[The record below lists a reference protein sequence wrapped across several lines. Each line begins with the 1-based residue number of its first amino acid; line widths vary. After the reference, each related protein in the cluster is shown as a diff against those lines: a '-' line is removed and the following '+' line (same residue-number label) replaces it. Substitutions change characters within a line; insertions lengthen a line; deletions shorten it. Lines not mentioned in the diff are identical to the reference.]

1 LTRISARFRNGRID
15 AVFTGRETPA
25 MSMQRRDFFSTVG
38 ATIAATGL
46 GRAALADTFPSKQI
60 RWVIP
65 FAPGGNYDVTSRI
78 VAEPMGVKLGQS
90 VLIDNRPGA
99 GGVVGLENAV
109 AAPADG
115 YTLVMASFTVGYV
128 APIFAGKQQMLQ
140 VLAPVSILTTAPTLI
155 VTRADSRF
163 KNIASL
169 LTEVKAKPGTVTMGH
184 SGNGTTNHV
193 AILRLQLN
201 QDLKF
206 NIVPYRGS
214 GPGINDLLA
223 GTIDCFA
230 DQLTS
235 SMPHIKSG
243 KLRPLVNFGLE
254 KIPDLPNVP
263 TLKEAGCIPFEGG
276 TTAGVFVRKETPAD
290 VIARLNEGVVA
301 GLKDPSANQ
310 RLRDLGAV
318 VRPSTP
324 AEFTAALK
332 ADEANVAEL
341 IQKGLLKPE

>member
-1 LTRISARFRNGRID
+1 MTI
-15 AVFTGRETPA
+15 
-25 MSMQRRDFFSTVG
+25 QRRQLIAGG
-38 ATIAATGL
+38 AAAGL
-46 GRAALADTFPSKQI
+46 ALGGALPLRADTFPSKQI

-78 VAEPMGVKLGQS
+78 VAEPMGKQLGQN
-90 VLIDNRPGA
+90 VLIDNKPGA
-99 GGVVGLENAV
+99 GGVVGLENTV

-115 YTLVMASFTVGYV
+115 YTIVMASFTVGYV

-140 VLAPVSILTTAPTLI
+140 VLAPVSILTTVPTLI

-163 KNIASL
+163 KTVADL
-169 LTEVKAKPGTVTMGH
+169 MAELKAKPGTVSIGH

-193 AILRLQLN
+193 SILRLQLN
-201 QDLKF
+201 ENVKL

-214 GPGINDLLA
+214 GPGINDLL
-223 GTIDCFA
+223 GGNLDTFA

-243 KLRPLVNFGLE
+243 KLRPLVSFGLD
-254 KIPDLPNVP
+254 KIPELPDVP
-263 TLKEAGCIPFEGG
+263 TLKEAGLTPFEGG
-276 TTAGVFVRKETPAD
+276 TTAGVFVRAGTPDA
-290 VIARLNEGVVA
+290 VIAKLNEGVVA
-301 GLKDPSANQ
+301 GLKDPTASQ

-341 IQKGLLKPE
+341 LQKGLLKPE

>member
-1 LTRISARFRNGRID
+1 MLMMTIGRRGLL
-15 AVFTGRETPA
+15 AG
-25 MSMQRRDFFSTVG
+25 G
-38 ATIAATGL
+38 AALL
-46 GRAALADTFPSKQI
+46 GAPALADTFPSKQI

-65 FAPGGNYDVTSRI
+65 FAPGGNYDVTSRL
-78 VAEPMGVKLGQS
+78 VADPMGRDLGQT

-99 GGVVGLENAV
+99 GGVVGLEAAV
-109 AAPADG
+109 QAPADG
-115 YTLVMASFTVGYV
+115 YTIVMASFTVAYV

-163 KNIASL
+163 KDIKSL
-169 LTEVKAKPGTVTMGH
+169 LAEAKAKPGTVTMGH

-201 QDLKF
+201 EKIKF

-235 SMPHIKSG
+235 SMPHIQSG
-243 KLRPLVNFGLE
+243 KLRGLVNFGLDH
-254 KIPDLPNVP
+254 IPDLPDVP
-263 TLKEAGCIPFEGG
+263 TLKDAGCTPFEGG
-276 TTAGVFVRKETPAD
+276 TTAGVFVRKETPQPLVD
-290 VIARLNEGVVA
+290 RLNKAVVF
-301 GLKDPSANQ
+301 GLKDEATAK
-310 RLRDLGAV
+310 RLRELGAI

-324 AEFTAALK
+324 DQFTAALK

-341 IQKGLLKPE
+341 INKGLLKPE

>member
-1 LTRISARFRNGRID
+1 MLMMTIGRRGLL
-15 AVFTGRETPA
+15 AG
-25 MSMQRRDFFSTVG
+25 G
-38 ATIAATGL
+38 AALL
-46 GRAALADTFPSKQI
+46 GAPALADTFPSKQI

-65 FAPGGNYDVTSRI
+65 FAPGGNYDVTSRL
-78 VAEPMGVKLGQS
+78 VADPMGRDLGQT

-99 GGVVGLENAV
+99 GGVVGLEAAV
-109 AAPADG
+109 QAPADG
-115 YTLVMASFTVGYV
+115 YTIVMASFTVAYV

-163 KNIASL
+163 KDIKSL
-169 LTEVKAKPGTVTMGH
+169 LAEAKAKPGTVTMGH

-201 QDLKF
+201 EKIKF

-235 SMPHIKSG
+235 SMPHIQSG
-243 KLRPLVNFGLE
+243 KLRGLVNFGLE
-254 KIPDLPNVP
+254 HIPDLPDVP
-263 TLKEAGCIPFEGG
+263 TLKDAGCTPFEGG
-276 TTAGVFVRKETPAD
+276 TTAGVFVRKETPQPLVD
-290 VIARLNEGVVA
+290 RLNKAVVF
-301 GLKDPSANQ
+301 GLKDEATAK
-310 RLRDLGAV
+310 RLRELGAI

-324 AEFTAALK
+324 DQFTAALK

-341 IQKGLLKPE
+341 INKGLLKPE

>member
-1 LTRISARFRNGRID
+1 MRI
-15 AVFTGRETPA
+15 
-25 MSMQRRDFFSTVG
+25 QRRQLLAGG
-38 ATIAATGL
+38 AVAGL
-46 GRAALADTFPSKQI
+46 ALGGDRPLRADTFPSKQI

-78 VAEPMGVKLGQS
+78 VAEPMGRQLGQS
-90 VLIDNRPGA
+90 VLIDNKPGA

-115 YTLVMASFTVGYV
+115 YTIVMASFTVGYV

-140 VLAPVSILTTAPTLI
+140 LLAPVSILTTAPTLI

-163 KNIASL
+163 KDIATL
-169 LTEVKAKPGTVTMGH
+169 IAEVRAKPGTVSIGH

-193 AILRLQLN
+193 SILRMQLN
-201 QDLKF
+201 EDIKF

-223 GTIDCFA
+223 GNIDCFA

-235 SMPHIKSG
+235 SMPHIKAG

-254 KIPDLPNVP
+254 RIPDLPDVP
-263 TLKEAGCIPFEGG
+263 TLKEAGFKPFEGG
-276 TTAGVFVRKETPAD
+276 TTAGVFVRRETPPEI
-290 VIARLNEGVVA
+290 VARLNEGVVA
-301 GLKDPSANQ
+301 GLKDPSANH
-310 RLRDLGAV
+310 RLRELGAV

-332 ADEANVAEL
+332 ADEESVVEL
-341 IQKGLLKPE
+341 LQKGLLKPE

>member
-1 LTRISARFRNGRID
+1 MMTIGRRGLL
-15 AVFTGRETPA
+15 AG
-25 MSMQRRDFFSTVG
+25 G
-38 ATIAATGL
+38 AALL
-46 GRAALADTFPSKQI
+46 GAPALADTFPSKQI

-65 FAPGGNYDVTSRI
+65 FAPGGNYDVTSRL
-78 VAEPMGVKLGQS
+78 VADPMGRDLGQT

-99 GGVVGLENAV
+99 GGVVGLEAAV
-109 AAPADG
+109 QAPADG
-115 YTLVMASFTVGYV
+115 YTIVMASFTVAYV

-163 KNIASL
+163 KDVKAL
-169 LTEVKAKPGTVTMGH
+169 LAEAKAKPGTATIGH

-201 QDLKF
+201 EKIKF

-235 SMPHIKSG
+235 SMPHIQSG
-243 KLRPLVNFGLE
+243 KLRGLVNFGLDH
-254 KIPDLPNVP
+254 IPDLPDVP
-263 TLKEAGCIPFEGG
+263 TLKDAGCTPFEGG
-276 TTAGVFVRKETPAD
+276 TTAGVFVRKETPQPLVD
-290 VIARLNEGVVA
+290 RLNKAVVF
-301 GLKDPSANQ
+301 GLKDEATAK
-310 RLRDLGAV
+310 RLRELGAI

-324 AEFTAALK
+324 DQFTAALK

-341 IQKGLLKPE
+341 INKGLLKPE

>member
-1 LTRISARFRNGRID
+1 LPPGA
-15 AVFTGRETPA
+15 PA
-25 MSMQRRDFFSTVG
+25 F
-38 ATIAATGL
+38 
-46 GRAALADTFPSKQI
+46 ADTFPSKQI

-65 FAPGGNYDVTSRI
+65 FAPGGNYDVTSRL
-78 VAEPMGVKLGQS
+78 VAEPMGRDLGQS

-109 AAPADG
+109 QAPADG
-115 YTLVMASFTVGYV
+115 YTIVMASFTVAYV

-163 KNIASL
+163 TDARTL
-169 LTEVKAKPGTVTMGH
+169 LAEARAKPGTVTMGH

-201 QDLKF
+201 EKIKF

-235 SMPHIKSG
+235 SMPHIQGG

-263 TLKEAGCIPFEGG
+263 TLKEAGCTPFEGG
-276 TTAGVFVRKETPAD
+276 TTAGVFVRAETPAPL
-290 VIARLNEGVVA
+290 VARLNRAVVA
-301 GLKDPSANQ
+301 GLNDPAVSK
-310 RLRDLGAV
+310 RLRELGAI

-324 AEFTAALK
+324 AEFTQALK

-341 IQKGLLKPE
+341 LTAGLLKPE

>member
-1 LTRISARFRNGRID
+1 MRLRRRILLA
-15 AVFTGRETPA
+15 
-25 MSMQRRDFFSTVG
+25 G
-38 ATIAATGL
+38 AAATL
-46 GRAALADTFPSKQI
+46 APPARADVFPSKQI

-78 VAEPMGVKLGQS
+78 VADPMGRELGQT

-99 GGVVGLENAV
+99 GGVVGLEAAV
-109 AAPADG
+109 GAPADG
-115 YTLVMASFTVGYV
+115 YTIVMASFTVGYV
-128 APIFAGKQQMLQ
+128 APVFAGKPQMLQ

-163 KNIASL
+163 TDIRTL
-169 LTEVKAKPGTVTMGH
+169 LAEVRAKPGTVTIGH

-193 AILRLQLN
+193 AILRQQVN
-201 QDLKF
+201 EKIKF

-214 GPGINDLLA
+214 GPGLNDLLA

-235 SMPHIKSG
+235 SMPHIRTG
-243 KLRPLVNFGLE
+243 RLRPLMNYGLE
-254 KIPDLPNVP
+254 RIPDLPDVP
-263 TLKEAGCIPFEGG
+263 TLKEAGCVPFEGG
-276 TTAGVFVRKETPAD
+276 TTAGVFVRLETPKPI
-290 VIARLNEGVVA
+290 VERLNKAVVA
-301 GLKDPSANQ
+301 GLKDETANR
-310 RLRDLGAV
+310 RLRELGAI

-324 AEFTAALK
+324 EQFTAALK

-341 IQKGLLKPE
+341 LREKLLKPE

>member
-1 LTRISARFRNGRID
+1 MTIGRRGLL
-15 AVFTGRETPA
+15 AG
-25 MSMQRRDFFSTVG
+25 G
-38 ATIAATGL
+38 AALVAAP
-46 GRAALADTFPSKQI
+46 ALADTFPSKQI

-65 FAPGGNYDVTSRI
+65 FAPGGNYDVTSRL
-78 VAEPMGVKLGQS
+78 VADPMGRDLGQT
-90 VLIDNRPGA
+90 VLIDNKPGA

-109 AAPADG
+109 QAPADG
-115 YTLVMASFTVGYV
+115 YTIVMASFTVAYV

-155 VTRADSRF
+155 VTRADGRF
-163 KNIASL
+163 KDIKSL
-169 LTEVKAKPGTVTMGH
+169 LAEAKAKPGTVTMGH

-201 QDLKF
+201 EKIKF

-235 SMPHIKSG
+235 SMPHIQSG
-243 KLRPLVNFGLE
+243 KLKGLVNFGLDH
-254 KIPDLPNVP
+254 IPDLPDVP

-276 TTAGVFVRKETPAD
+276 TTAGVFVRKETPQPL
-290 VIARLNEGVVA
+290 VERLNKAVVF
-301 GLKDPSANQ
+301 GLKDEATAK
-310 RLRDLGAV
+310 RLRELGAI

-324 AEFTAALK
+324 EQFTEALK

-341 IQKGLLKPE
+341 INKGLLKPE